1 MSSMLDLIHKELSQV
16 QTSNCR
22 SWH

>member
-1 MSSMLDLIHKELSQV
+1 MLDLIHKELSQV